1 MGRSADAKR
10 PTPGSS
16 RRLAPPQAALRVS
29 STVRNAA
36 FVLVALGLVAGIALI
51 VGQRSDSGDE
61 QSAGGLT
68 GGDFHSLVVDPTDPN
83 RIFVGGHQSVSVSTD
98 GGVTW
103 TEVEAL
109 RDADAMGW
117 SFSDGSVYVSGHPG
131 LNLSTDDAASFE
143 QINEGLPDTDVHAF
157 GAAEGVLY
165 AATPSAGVMS
175 AATGSRDWEVRAG
188 SVGQSFFGRLLVGP
202 ADPERILAADAAA
215 GVAESRDGGRSWD
228 LLDSGLPAAT
238 WISRG
243 GEADQLVVASGPAG
257 ASMSTDDGRTWA
269 PLDVPDG
276 VTLVEAVPARSDLLY
291 AGRHDGSSVEV
302 LVSRDGGATW
312 TGAGA

>member
-1 MGRSADAKR
+1 MGANVGR
-10 PTPGSS
+10 PAAGTRPAPGSS
-16 RRLAPPQAALRVS
+16 RRPAPPRAGPPRVS
-29 STVRNAA
+29 PTVRNAA
-36 FVLVALGLVAGIALI
+36 FVLVALGLVAGVALI
-51 VGQRSDSGDE
+51 VGQRSDDGGDE

-68 GGDFHSLVVDPTDPN
+68 GGDFHSLVVDPSDPN
-83 RIFVGGHQSVSVSTD
+83 RIFVGGHQSVSVSAD

-117 SFSDGSVYVSGHPG
+117 SFTDGSVYVSGHPG

-157 GAAEGVLY
+157 GAAQGVLY

-175 AATGSRDWEVRAG
+175 ASTGSRDWEVRSG

-243 GEADQLVVASGPAG
+243 GRGRPARG
-257 ASMSTDDGRTWA
+257 GVRAGRG
-269 PLDVPDG
+269 LDVD
-276 VTLVEAVPARSDLLY
+276 R
-291 AGRHDGSSVEV
+291 
-302 LVSRDGGATW
+302 
-312 TGAGA
+312 